1 VRYPFAV
8 AMILRERGR
17 YVPAVFAIGFSAL
30 LLTMQCGLLLG
41 FMAVTSRPI
50 DHTAADLWVA
60 SPDALALGYSH
71 PIPETWHGRIASHPG
86 VERVAPYLYGFTLW
100 HKPDGGLE
108 QCYLIGAHLDDGEV
122 GAIDDMSPAL
132 RRLLTC
138 PGAVAVYGPDRPR
151 LGLEAGTGQVGE
163 VTGQRVRL
171 AGVVSESGG
180 VGMMPGV
187 YASLRTARRLLPELA
202 PHQTTYLLA
211 RCRNPGDRAAVA
223 RQLREQYPDMTVLTR
238 EEFAAR
244 TQAYWMV
251 KTNAGVILLFIAA
264 LGLVVGGVITGQTL
278 YAATVAARREFA
290 VLRAMGI
297 PRWRIGRLVLAQSF
311 GVAAVGVALAHP
323 VCLALAQT
331 AKARGIEAQ
340 LPAWLLAATA
350 LFVIGTAV
358 AAGAFALR
366 SLRLAEPDILLR

>member
-1 VRYPFAV
+1 VKLPFAV
-8 AMILRERGR
+8 VMLLRERGR

-41 FMAVTSRPI
+41 FMAGTSRPI
-50 DHTAADLWVA
+50 DRAAADVWVA

-71 PIPETWHGRIASHPG
+71 PIPEAWLGRVASHPG

-108 QCYLIGAHLDDGEV
+108 QCYLIGTRLDEGEV
-122 GAIDDMSPAL
+122 GVIGDMTPEL
-132 RRLLTC
+132 RRLLTR

-151 LGLEAGTGQVGE
+151 LGLERGAGEAGE

-171 AGVVSESGG
+171 AGIVSESGG

-187 YASLRTARRLLPELA
+187 FASLRTARLLLPEVA
-202 PHQTTYLLA
+202 PHETTYLLA
-211 RCRNPGDRAAVA
+211 RCRNPDDRAEVA
-223 RQLREQYPDMTVLTR
+223 RQLRERYPDMSVLTR
-238 EEFAAR
+238 EEFASL
-244 TQAYWMV
+244 TQTYWLV
-251 KTNAGVILLFIAA
+251 KTNAGVILLFIAG

-297 PRWRIGRLVLAQSF
+297 PRRRIGRLVMAQSF
-311 GVAAVGVALAHP
+311 GVAIAGVAIAHP
-323 VCLALAQT
+323 VCLGIAQMAQT
-331 AKARGIEAQ
+331 RGIDAK
-340 LPAWLLAATA
+340 LPGWMLASTA
-350 LFVIGTAV
+350 AFVVGIAI
-358 AAGAFALR
+358 AAGMFALR
-366 SLRLAEPDILLR
+366 SLRLAEPEVLLR